1 LRKIGGRLVDIDRGI
16 DLAGPQRSLRIC
28 HRREGKELDRF
39 EAAFDH
45 LVAERPCTLF
55 LVGRD
60 FDADAQPGQVL
71 ETRELRRFVT
81 NEVQPLEADTERLG
95 QIPPDALRRVRDQA
109 KALGLFAM
117 NMPDAVGGGGLSNVD
132 MCLVE
137 EELGKTSDA
146 LIRRIFGQVYPML
159 LACEGAQRDD
169 YLLPTV
175 RGERICAMAIT
186 EPGAGSDAA
195 AISTSARL
203 DGDQWVLNG
212 RKHFIS
218 DGDIADYVIVMA
230 VTDKDK
236 RARGGITLFLVDK
249 DTPGFSVTGVQPMMG
264 HRGYGH
270 AELVFENC
278 RVSASKVL
286 GGVGN
291 GFRLIISSV
300 SSIRLAHI
308 GARACGMAQ
317 RVLELMRQYAAERR
331 QFGQPIGEFQ
341 MVQQMIADSATE
353 IFATRMMVLNTAWE
367 LDQQRDV
374 RDKVSMVKL
383 YTSEMIGRVADRGIQ
398 LFGGM
403 GFTKEMP
410 LERIYRD
417 SRVTRIYDGTSEI
430 HRMLIARSVIQR
442 GLAL

>member
-1 LRKIGGRLVDIDRGI
+1 MIDFSIPSETQLLVDTVR
-16 DLAGPQRSLRIC
+16 
-28 HRREGKELDRF
+28 K
-39 EAAFDH
+39 
-45 LVAERPCTLF
+45 
-55 LVGRD
+55 
-60 FDADAQPGQVL
+60 
-71 ETRELRRFVT
+71 FVT
-81 NEVQPLEADTERLG
+81 NEVQPLEAETEAAG
-95 QIPPDALRRVRDQA
+95 IVPPEKLRIVRD
-109 KALGLFAM
+109 KAQTLGLFAM
-117 NMPDAVGGGGLSNVD
+117 NMPDEVGGGGLSNVD
-132 MCLVE
+132 MCFVE

-159 LACEGAQRDD
+159 MACQGDQRDK

-175 RGERICAMAIT
+175 RGDKICAMAIT

-195 AISTSARL
+195 AISTTARL
-203 DGDQWVLNG
+203 DGDEWVIDG

-230 VTDKDK
+230 VTDKEK
-236 RARGGITLFLVDK
+236 RARGGITLLLVDK
-249 DTPGFSVTGVQPMMG
+249 GTPGFEVTGKQPMMG

-278 RVSASKVL
+278 RIPRANVL
-286 GGVGN
+286 GEVGG
-291 GFRLIISSV
+291 GFKLIMESV

-317 RVLELMRQYAAERR
+317 RVLELMRNHAAERK
-331 QFGQPIGEFQ
+331 QFGQPIGDFQ

-353 IFATRMMVLNTAWE
+353 IFATRMMVMNTAWE
-367 LDQQRDV
+367 LDQGHDV
-374 RDKVSMVKL
+374 RDKLSMVKL
-383 YTSEMIGRVADRGIQ
+383 YASEMIGRVADRGIQ
-398 LFGGM
+398 VFGGM

-430 HRMLIARSVIQR
+430 HRMLIARGVIKR
-442 GLAL
+442 GLTL

>member
-1 LRKIGGRLVDIDRGI
+1 MIDFSISSESRMLVDTVR
-16 DLAGPQRSLRIC
+16 
-28 HRREGKELDRF
+28 K
-39 EAAFDH
+39 
-45 LVAERPCTLF
+45 
-55 LVGRD
+55 
-60 FDADAQPGQVL
+60 
-71 ETRELRRFVT
+71 FVT
-81 NEVQPLEADTERLG
+81 NEVQPLEAETEATG
-95 QIPPDALRRVRDQA
+95 VIPADKLKIVRDKA
-109 KALGLFAM
+109 MALGLFAM
-117 NMPDAVGGGGLSNVD
+117 NMPEEVGGGGLSNVD

-159 LACEGAQRDD
+159 MACNDAQRETF
-169 YLLPTV
+169 LLPTV
-175 RGERICAMAIT
+175 RGEKVCAMAIT

-195 AISTSARL
+195 SISTAATL
-203 DGDQWVLNG
+203 EGDEWVIHG

-230 VTDKDK
+230 LTDKEK
-236 RARGGITLFLVDK
+236 RARGGITLFLVERG
-249 DTPGFSVTGVQPMMG
+249 TPGFQVTGKQPMMG

-278 RVSASKVL
+278 RIPSANVL
-286 GGVGN
+286 GTVGE
-291 GFRLIISSV
+291 GFKLIMNSV
-300 SSIRLAHI
+300 ASIRLAHI

-317 RVLELMRQYAAERR
+317 RVLELMRSYAAERK
-331 QFGQPIGEFQ
+331 QFGSPIGDFQ

-353 IFATRMMVLNTAWE
+353 IFATRMMVMNTAWE
-367 LDQQRDV
+367 LDQGIDP

-383 YTSEMIGRVADRGIQ
+383 YSSEMIGRVADRGIQ
-398 LFGGM
+398 VFGGM

-430 HRMLIARSVIQR
+430 HRMLIARSIIKR
-442 GLAL
+442 GLTL

>member
-1 LRKIGGRLVDIDRGI
+1 MIDFSIPHESRQLVDT
-16 DLAGPQRSLRIC
+16 
-28 HRREGKELDRF
+28 
-39 EAAFDH
+39 
-45 LVAERPCTLF
+45 V
-55 LVGRD
+55 
-60 FDADAQPGQVL
+60 
-71 ETRELRRFVT
+71 RRFVT
-81 NEVQPLEADTERLG
+81 NEVQPLEAETEKTGSIPAEPLQRL
-95 QIPPDALRRVRDQA
+95 REQA

-117 NMPDAVGGGGLSNVD
+117 NMPESVGGGGLSNVD

-159 LACEGAQRDD
+159 MACEGAQRDA

-175 RGERICAMAIT
+175 KGERICAMAIT

-195 AISTSARL
+195 AITTSATL
-203 DGDQWVLNG
+203 DGDTWVING

-230 VTDKDK
+230 VTDKEK

-249 DTPGFSVTGVQPMMG
+249 GTPGFAVTGIQPMMG

-278 RVSASKVL
+278 RVPAARVL
-286 GGVGN
+286 GSVGE
-291 GFRLIISSV
+291 GFRLIMESV
-300 SSIRLAHI
+300 ASIRLAHI

-317 RVLELMRQYAAERR
+317 RVLELMRNFAAERR

-341 MVQQMIADSATE
+341 LIQQMIADSATE

-367 LDQQRDV
+367 LDQGHDV

-383 YTSEMIGRVADRGIQ
+383 YASEMIGRVADRGIQ
-398 LFGGM
+398 VFGGM
-403 GFTKEMP
+403 GFTREMP

-430 HRMLIARSVIQR
+430 HRMLIARSVIKR
-442 GLAL
+442 GLTL

>member
-1 LRKIGGRLVDIDRGI
+1 M
-16 DLAGPQRSLRIC
+16 
-28 HRREGKELDRF
+28 LDF
-39 EAAFDH
+39 SI
-45 LVAERPCTLF
+45 PS
-55 LVGRD
+55 
-60 FDADAQPGQVL
+60 
-71 ETRELRRFVT
+71 ETRLLIESVRRFVT
-81 NEVQPLEADTERLG
+81 QEVQPLEKETESAGRVPAEALKRVKKQAQELG
-95 QIPPDALRRVRDQA
+95 F
-109 KALGLFAM
+109 FAM
-117 NMPDAVGGGGLSNVD
+117 NMPDDVGGGGLSHVD

-146 LIRRIFGQVYPML
+146 LIRRVFGQVYPML
-159 LACEGAQRDD
+159 LACKGDQREK

-175 RGERICAMAIT
+175 RGDKICAMAIT

-195 AISTSARL
+195 SISTTATRE
-203 DGDQWVLNG
+203 GDQWVLNG

-230 VTDKDK
+230 VHDKER
-236 RARGGITLFLVDK
+236 RARGGISLFLVDK
-249 DTPGFSVTGVQPMMG
+249 GTPGFEVTSVQPMMG

-278 RVSASKVL
+278 RIPADAVL
-286 GGVGN
+286 GEVGE
-291 GFRLIISSV
+291 GFKLIMSSV
-300 SSIRLAHI
+300 SGIRLAHI
-308 GARACGMAQ
+308 GARAVGMAQ
-317 RVLELMRQYAAERR
+317 RVLELMRNHANDRK

-341 MVQQMIADSATE
+341 MVQQLIADSATE

-367 LDQQRDV
+367 LDQGIDC

-383 YTSEMIGRVADRGIQ
+383 YASEMIGRVADRGIQ
-398 LFGGM
+398 VFGGM

-430 HRMLIARSVIQR
+430 HRMLIARSVMKR
-442 GLAL
+442 GLQL

>member
-1 LRKIGGRLVDIDRGI
+1 MIDFSIPFESQQLVDN
-16 DLAGPQRSLRIC
+16 
-28 HRREGKELDRF
+28 
-39 EAAFDH
+39 
-45 LVAERPCTLF
+45 V
-55 LVGRD
+55 
-60 FDADAQPGQVL
+60 
-71 ETRELRRFVT
+71 RRFVT
-81 NEVQPLEADTERLG
+81 KEVQPLEAETERTG
-95 QIPPDALRRVRDQA
+95 KIPEEPLHRLREQA

-117 NMPDAVGGGGLSNVD
+117 NMPESVGGGGLSNID

-159 LACEGAQRDD
+159 MACEGAQRAD

-175 RGERICAMAIT
+175 SGEKICAMAIT

-195 AISTSARL
+195 SISTTATL
-203 DGDQWVLNG
+203 EGDSWVING

-230 VTDKDK
+230 LTDKDK

-249 DTPGFSVTGVQPMMG
+249 GTPGFSVTGVQSMMG

-278 RVSASKVL
+278 RVPAAKVL
-286 GGVGN
+286 GTVGE
-291 GFRLIISSV
+291 GFRLIMTSV

-317 RVLELMRQYAAERR
+317 RVLELMRNYAAERK
-331 QFGQPIGEFQ
+331 QFGQPIGDFQ

-367 LDQQRDV
+367 LDQEHDV
-374 RDKVSMVKL
+374 RDKLSMVKL
-383 YTSEMIGRVADRGIQ
+383 YASEMIGRVADRGIQ
-398 LFGGM
+398 VFGGM

-430 HRMLIARSVIQR
+430 HRMLIARAIIKH
-442 GLAL
+442 GLVL